1 MFHAPAG
8 AALDSVQNCLT
19 RPQRRRTIP
28 LVARAMD
35 AVQWLPRDNKEWLV
49 ARDRWK
55 YMVLASTLSA
65 ATKVVAIV
73 VADFYINRDPQ
84 HRHFNWA
91 WAAQETLASAAG
103 PSRRTVASAMDELER
118 NKLIVVDRGGGRKG
132 GRGRTH
138 RYTLRMD
145 HLDDNRAHAADDVQN
160 LHNVSPAE
168 DVNILHNS
176 IDIHKVTACANG
188 DVQMGNPR
196 PKEANGFPTTSFNI
210 TLEDSLYGGHPKEG
224 ASFVSRKRLTKERN
238 KVSAP
243 IQSFARANTNQASSI
258 DQTDLA
264 KYVGGGDIRA
274 GWECLM
280 RLPDGEVD
288 IMARRYRY
296 DKTVGPSILERVR
309 SLLAAEAEHGSA
321 P

>member
-1 MFHAPAG
+1 
-8 AALDSVQNCLT
+8 
-19 RPQRRRTIP
+19 
-28 LVARAMD
+28 MD
-35 AVQWLPRDNKEWLV
+35 AVQWLPRANKEWLV
-49 ARDRWK
+49 ARDLWK
-55 YMVLASTLSA
+55 RTVLGSDLSA

-73 VADFYINRDPQ
+73 IADFYINRNPEN
-84 HRHFNWA
+84 RHFNWA
-91 WAAQETLASAAG
+91 WAAQETLARSAG
-103 PSRRTVASAMDELER
+103 LSRRTVASAMDELECT
-118 NKLIVVDRGGGRKG
+118 KLIVVDRGGGRKG
-132 GRGRTH
+132 DRGRTH

-145 HLDDNRAHAADDVQN
+145 HLNDDGAHVADDVQN
-160 LHNVSPAE
+160 LHNLSPGE
-168 DVNILHNS
+168 DVSILHNS
-176 IDIHKVTACANG
+176 IDIHKGTACANG

-196 PKEANGFPTTSFNI
+196 PKEVNGFPSTSFNI
-210 TLEDSLYGGHPKEG
+210 TLEDSLYGGHPNEG
-224 ASFVSRKRLTKERN
+224 ASFVLRKRLTKERN

-264 KYVGGGDIRA
+264 KYIGGGDVRA
-274 GWECLM
+274 GWEILM

-309 SLLAAEAEHGSA
+309 SLLAVEAEHGSA